1 MKKIFNAGKL
11 LFGATATLAW
21 LFACAP
27 DIDVVKPSSG
37 QADFTKYI
45 AIGNS
50 LTAGFADGG
59 LYLDGQKVA
68 YPNLISEQL
77 QKATGSTFNTPFFTE
92 EQRNG
97 SGYIRL
103 KALVN
108 GQPVM
113 ENVTDKLAIRGLN
126 PAGKPLYTKYTTE
139 INNLG
144 VPGMRLD
151 MAFFPGI
158 GTAVGN
164 PYFERLLPDNTAPTY
179 RYFDYANA
187 QNHTFFTF
195 WLGNNDVLGYAT
207 NGAVTN
213 PGDPTTVLTSVSTFT
228 QRYGEFINALTD
240 KKQKGV
246 VATIPDVTA
255 VPYFTTVTRAALLAG
270 ANAAG
275 ANVKDLYIISSTGNR
290 AATDQDLFV
299 LPFSSSGLLGKP
311 TPGNPAPYGLH
322 PNNPIES
329 KYVLDPEE
337 VAIIKKQV
345 EQFNN
350 VIKSTAESKGLAVAD
365 AHTYLNK
372 VNNPGIL
379 YNGIA
384 INAKFITGNAFS
396 LDGIHLTPMGNA
408 MIANLFIDA
417 INAKYDS
424 RIPKVD
430 ATQYRG
436 VIIP

>member
-1 MKKIFNAGKL
+1 MKKIFNSGKL
-11 LFGATATLAW
+11 FFGATLTLAW
-21 LFACAP
+21 LFSCAP
-27 DIDVVKPSSG
+27 EIDTIKPSAG
-37 QADFTKYI
+37 QADFKKYI

-68 YPNLISEQL
+68 YPNLIAEQL
-77 QKATGSTFNTPFFTE
+77 QKSGGGTFNTPFFSE

-103 KALVN
+103 KSLVN

-113 ENVTDKLAIRGLN
+113 EPVTEKRAIRGQN
-126 PAGKPLYTKYTTE
+126 TAGKPLYTKYTSE

-151 MAFFPGI
+151 MSFAPGI
-158 GTAVGN
+158 GTPLGN
-164 PYFERLLPDNTAPTY
+164 PYFERLLSDNTAPTY

-187 QNHTFFTF
+187 QNHTFFSF
-195 WLGNNDVLGYAT
+195 WLGNNDALGYAM
-207 NGAVTN
+207 NGAVSD
-213 PGDPTTVLTSVSTFT
+213 PKDPTTALTSVATFT
-228 QRYGEFINALTD
+228 KLYGDFITALTE

-255 VPYFTTVTRAALLAG
+255 VPYFTTVTRMALIAGVNATG
-270 ANAAG
+270 ANI
-275 ANVKDLYIISSTGNR
+275 KDLYIISSTGKR
-290 AATDQDLFV
+290 PATDQDLFV
-299 LPFSSSGLLGKP
+299 LPFASAGLLGKP
-311 TPGNPAPYGLH
+311 SATNIAPYGLH
-322 PNNPIES
+322 PDNPIES

-337 VAIIKKQV
+337 VTIIKQHV

-350 VIKSTAESKGLAVAD
+350 VIKSTAESKGLALAD
-365 AHTYLNK
+365 AHAFLNK
-372 VNNPGIL
+372 VKNPGIL

-396 LDGIHLTPMGNA
+396 LDGIHLTPLGNA
-408 MIANLFIDA
+408 MMANLFIDA
-417 INAKYDS
+417 INKKYDS
-424 RIPKVD
+424 HIPKVD

-436 VIIP
+436 VIFP